1 MVSDFANLAERALA
15 FVHDGCCVG
24 LGSGRTA
31 SAFVRA
37 LAERVRHGLRVRG
50 VPTSEATAHLA
61 RSLGVPLATLDDA
74 DPLEVTL
81 DGADEVQRGT
91 LHALKGW
98 GGALVRERI
107 VAAASRRQILLV
119 AAEKVVARLG
129 ERGKLPVEVLPFAAP
144 FVRRRLERLPVP
156 GGLRPVL
163 REHNGRVLLTD
174 NGNWIFDCALQ
185 PQDDPAALDR
195 ALRAVPGVV
204 DTGLFLG
211 TAAVVLVAEG
221 GTVQEW
227 RRPGASGAG
236 S

>member
-1 MVSDFANLAERALA
+1 MVTEFANLAERALA
-15 FVHDGCCVG
+15 FVPDGSVIG

-37 LAERVRHGLRVRG
+37 LAERVRQGLRVRG
-50 VPTSEATAHLA
+50 VPTSEATAQLA
-61 RSLGVPLATLDDA
+61 RSLGVPLTTLDDA

-91 LHALKGW
+91 LHAIKGL

-107 VAAASRRQILLV
+107 VAAAARRQVLLV
-119 AAEKVVARLG
+119 TAEKVVERLG
-129 ERGKLPVEVLPFAAP
+129 TRGKLPVEVLPFAER
-144 FVRRRLERLPVP
+144 FCQRRIERLAVP
-156 GGLRPVL
+156 GGLRPIL
-163 REHNGRVLLTD
+163 REHNGRVFLTD
-174 NGNWIFDCALQ
+174 NGNWIFDCELQ

-195 ALRAVPGVV
+195 ALRAIPGVV

-227 RRPGASGAG
+227 RRQ
-236 S
+236 